1 MLLLQL
7 HRNPQIPAR
16 LFFKEAFF
24 MTASMNASNEAK
36 RFYITTPIYYPSANL
51 HIGHA
56 YCTVMA
62 DTMTRYKRMQGYETY
77 FLTGSDEHGQ
87 KIERVAKA
95 EGVTP
100 IEYTDKIVATFQAL
114 WERLLI
120 SNDDF
125 IRTTQPR
132 HMEVVQKIF
141 TTIYEKGDI
150 YKSEYEGHYCTPC
163 ETFFTERQL
172 EDGNCPDCGRPTE
185 LIKEESY
192 FFKMSK
198 YQDQL
203 LQYIEDHPDFIQPVA
218 RRNEMINFIKQG
230 LEDLCISRTTFD
242 WGIPVPINEKHVIY
256 VWFDALT
263 NYISALGYG
272 TDNDELYQ
280 KFWPANI
287 HLVGKDI
294 ARFHAIIWPCIL
306 MAADLPLPK
315 QVFGHGWVLLNSGK
329 MSKSKGNVVDPNVLL
344 DKYGVDAIRYF
355 LLREI
360 STGSDGYY
368 SEEALVNRIN
378 IDLANDYGNLVS
390 RSVAMIDK
398 YFDGIVPAPADTP
411 ASEFDAEL
419 KALAETVGVDAAEY
433 LEKMDFPNALA
444 SIWKLISRANKYI
457 DETAPWVLAK
467 DESKKAALGTVM
479 YNLMECIRMST
490 ILLAPF
496 MPLVP
501 GKVAEQTGQTLEGRT
516 WADGC
521 TWGNVET
528 GVKVNKKE
536 AIFPRID
543 PKSLDLPK
551 EEVKAEA
558 PKVEAKKEPKQDA
571 PKEETP
577 AEAKAEITYDDF
589 AKLDLRVV
597 EVLECSKVEKADKLL
612 QFKLKMGDE
621 IRTVVS
627 GIAKF
632 YESPEELVGK
642 KLVLVAN
649 LAPKKIRGIVSHG
662 MLLSAAT
669 DDDSLLQVLQVTHE
683 DIPSGATV
691 C

>member
-1 MLLLQL
+1 M
-7 HRNPQIPAR
+7 P
-16 LFFKEAFF
+16 ES
-24 MTASMNASNEAK
+24 TNEPK

-141 TTIYEKGDI
+141 QTIYEKGDI

-172 EDGNCPDCGRPTE
+172 VDGNCPDCGRPTE

-203 LQYIEDHPDFIQPVA
+203 LQYIDEHPDFIQPVA

-242 WGIPVPINEKHVIY
+242 WGIPVPINDKHVIY

-272 TDNDELYQ
+272 TDNDDLYQ
-280 KFWPANI
+280 KFWPADI

-398 YFDGIVPAPADTP
+398 YFDGIVPAPAATP

-419 KALAETVGVDAAEY
+419 KALAETVGVDAAAY

-444 SIWKLISRANKYI
+444 SIWRLISRANKYI

-467 DESKKAALGTVM
+467 DENKKADLGTVL

-501 GKVAEQTGQTLEGRT
+501 GKVAEQTGQQLEGRT

-528 GVKVNKKE
+528 GVKVCKKE

-551 EEVKAEA
+551 EEVKTEA
-558 PKVEAKKEPKQDA
+558 PKAEAKKETK
-571 PKEETP
+571 KEEKTEAKQEEP
-577 AEAKAEITYDDF
+577 AEGKAEITYDDF

-649 LAPKKIRGIVSHG
+649 LAPKKIRGIMSHG

>member
-1 MLLLQL
+1 
-7 HRNPQIPAR
+7 
-16 LFFKEAFF
+16 
-24 MTASMNASNEAK
+24 MTASMNTADEAK

-141 TTIYEKGDI
+141 QTIYEKGDI
-150 YKSEYEGHYCTPC
+150 YKSEYEGHYCTPG

-172 EDGNCPDCGRPTE
+172 VDGNCPDCGRPVE

-242 WGIPVPINEKHVIY
+242 WGIPVPINDKHVIY

-263 NYISALGYG
+263 NYISALGYMSE
-272 TDNDELYQ
+272 NDELFQ
-280 KFWPANI
+280 KFWPADI

-398 YFDGIVPAPADTP
+398 YFEGIVPAPAAEA
-411 ASEFDAEL
+411 ASEFDADL
-419 KALAETVGVDAAEY
+419 KALAETVGNDAAAY

-467 DESKKAALGTVM
+467 DENKKAELGTVL
-479 YNLMECIRMST
+479 YNLMECIRIST
-490 ILLAPF
+490 ILLTPF

-501 GKVAEQTGQTLEGRT
+501 GKVAEQTGQQLEGRT

-528 GVKVNKKE
+528 GVKVCKKD

-543 PKSLDLPK
+543 PKTLDLPK
-551 EEVKAEA
+551 EEAKAEKPA
-558 PKVEAKKEPKQDA
+558 KESKKEVKQEAKKEEA
-571 PKEETP
+571 PASEG
-577 AEAKAEITYDDF
+577 KAEITYDDF

-632 YESPEELVGK
+632 YENPEALIGK

-683 DIPSGATV
+683 DIPSGSTV

>member
-1 MLLLQL
+1 M
-7 HRNPQIPAR
+7 P
-16 LFFKEAFF
+16 ES
-24 MTASMNASNEAK
+24 TNEPK

-419 KALAETVGVDAAEY
+419 KALAETVGVDSAEY

-551 EEVKAEA
+551 DDVKAEA
-558 PKVEAKKEPKQDA
+558 PKVEAKKEPKQEA

>member
-1 MLLLQL
+1 MSD
-7 HRNPQIPAR
+7 
-16 LFFKEAFF
+16 KK
-24 MTASMNASNEAK
+24 T
-36 RFYITTPIYYPSANL
+36 FYITTPIYYPSANL

-100 IEYTDKIVATFQAL
+100 IEYTDRIVATFQEL
-114 WERLLI
+114 WKRLLI

-125 IRTTQPR
+125 IRTTEPR
-132 HMEVVQKIF
+132 HMEVVQQIF
-141 TTIYEKGDI
+141 KTIYDKGDI
-150 YKSEYEGHYCTPC
+150 YKSEYAGYYCTPC

-172 EDGNCPDCGRPTE
+172 TEGNCCPDCGRPTE
-185 LIKEESY
+185 LLKEESY

-198 YQDQL
+198 YQDRL
-203 LQYIEDHPDFIQPVA
+203 LQYIDEHPDFIQPVS

-242 WGIPVPINEKHVIY
+242 WGIPVPIDDKHVIY

-272 TDNDELYQ
+272 TDHDELFQ
-280 KFWPANI
+280 KFWPADV

-294 ARFHAIIWPCIL
+294 ARFHAVIWPCIL
-306 MAADLPLPK
+306 MAAGLPLPK
-315 QVFGHGWVLLNSGK
+315 QIFGHGWVLLEGGK
-329 MSKSKGNVVDPNVLL
+329 MSKSKGNVVDPNVLI

-368 SEEALVNRIN
+368 SEEALVKRIN
-378 IDLANDYGNLVS
+378 TDLANDYGNLLS

-398 YFDGIVPAPADTP
+398 YFGGIVPAPG
-411 ASEFDAEL
+411 ASEALDDEL
-419 KALAETVGVDAAEY
+419 RTLALSIGDDAAAC
-433 LEKMDFPNALA
+433 LDKLDFPGAL
-444 SIWKLISRANKYI
+444 SVIWQLVSRANKYI

-467 DESKKAALGTVM
+467 DEAQKERLGTVL
-479 YNLMECIRMST
+479 YNLLEALRIAT
-490 ILLAPF
+490 IFIAPF

-501 GKVAEQTGQTLEGRT
+501 GKVSEQIGYDLTGCT
-516 WADGC
+516 WADGSQ
-521 TWGNVET
+521 WGVIAPGT
-528 GVKVNKKE
+528 KVCKKD

-543 PKSLDLPK
+543 PKSLELPAAPAAK
-551 EEVKAEA
+551 EPAPKAAEPAPVEA
-558 PKVEAKKEPKQDA
+558 PAAKP
-571 PKEETP
+571 
-577 AEAKAEITYDDF
+577 EITYDDF

-597 EVLECSKVEKADKLL
+597 EVLECTKVEKADKLL
-612 QFKLKMGDE
+612 QFKLKMGEE

-632 YESPEELVGK
+632 YEDPASLVGK
-642 KLVLVAN
+642 KLILVAN
-649 LAPKKIRGIVSHG
+649 LKPKKIRGIVSHG
-662 MLLSAAT
+662 MLLSAAA
-669 DDDSLLQVLQVTHE
+669 DDDSILEVLQATREGIE
-683 DIPSGATV
+683 DGFSV
-691 C
+691 Q

>member
-1 MLLLQL
+1 M
-7 HRNPQIPAR
+7 ADE
-16 LFFKEAFF
+16 KK
-24 MTASMNASNEAK
+24 T
-36 RFYITTPIYYPSANL
+36 FYITTPIYYPSANL

-62 DTMTRYKRMQGYETY
+62 DTVTRYKRMQGYETY

-87 KIERVAKA
+87 KIERIAKEKGIA
-95 EGVTP
+95 P
-100 IEYTDKIVATFQAL
+100 IQYTDQIVETFQAL
-114 WERLLI
+114 WKRLLI

-132 HMEVVQKIF
+132 HMEVVSNIF
-141 TTIYEKGDI
+141 KTIYEKGDI
-150 YKSEYEGHYCTPC
+150 YKSEYEGYYCTPC
-163 ETFFTERQL
+163 ESFFTERQL
-172 EDGNCPDCGRPTE
+172 QEGNLCPDCGRPTE

-203 LQYIEDHPDFIQPVA
+203 LEYIDSHPDFIQPVA

-230 LEDLCISRTTFD
+230 LDDLCISRTTFD

-272 TDNDELYQ
+272 TDHDDLYQ
-280 KFWPANI
+280 KFWPADI

-306 MAADLPLPK
+306 MAAGLPLPK

-344 DKYGVDAIRYF
+344 DKYGVDAIRFF

-360 STGSDGYY
+360 STGADGYY
-368 SEEALVNRIN
+368 SEEALVKRIN
-378 IDLANDYGNLVS
+378 TDLANDYGNLIS
-390 RSVAMIDK
+390 RTVAMIDK
-398 YFDGIVPAPADTP
+398 YFDGIVPAPAQEA

-419 KALAETVGVDAAEY
+419 KALGESIGVEAGALLDK
-433 LEKMDFPNALA
+433 LDFPNALA
-444 SIWKLISRANKYI
+444 TIWKLISRANKYI
-457 DETAPWVLAK
+457 DETAPWALAK
-467 DESKKAALGTVM
+467 DESKKAALGTVL
-479 YNLMECIRMST
+479 YNLMECIRIST
-490 ILLAPF
+490 ILLTPF

-501 GKVAEQTGQTLEGRT
+501 GKVAEQTGQTLEGCT

-521 TWGNVET
+521 VWGNVQT
-528 GVKVNKKE
+528 GVSVSKKD

-543 PKSLDLPK
+543 PKSLDLPVESAPVT
-551 EEVKAEA
+551 EEKKPEKAPKAE
-558 PKVEAKKEPKQDA
+558 PKKESVA
-571 PKEETP
+571 EEESP
-577 AEAKAEITYDDF
+577 KAEITYDDF

-597 EVLECSKVEKADKLL
+597 EVLSCKKVEKADKLL
-612 QFKLKMGDE
+612 QFELKLGDE
-621 IRTVVS
+621 VRTVVS
-627 GIAKF
+627 GISKF
-632 YESPEELVGK
+632 YENPETLIGK

-669 DDDSLLQVLQVTHE
+669 ADDAFLEVLQVTSSN
-683 DIPSGATV
+683 IPSGSEV
-691 C
+691 R

>member
-1 MLLLQL
+1 M
-7 HRNPQIPAR
+7 P
-16 LFFKEAFF
+16 ES
-24 MTASMNASNEAK
+24 TNEPK

-141 TTIYEKGDI
+141 QTIYEKGDI

-172 EDGNCPDCGRPTE
+172 VDGNCPDCGRPTE

-203 LQYIEDHPDFIQPVA
+203 LQYIDEHPDFIQPVA

-242 WGIPVPINEKHVIY
+242 WGIPVPINDKHVIY

-272 TDNDELYQ
+272 TENDDLYQ
-280 KFWPANI
+280 KFWPADI

-398 YFDGIVPAPADTP
+398 YFDGIVPAPAATP

-419 KALAETVGVDAAEY
+419 KTLAETVGVDAAAY

-467 DESKKAALGTVM
+467 DESKKADLGTVL

-501 GKVAEQTGQTLEGRT
+501 GKVAEQTGQNLEGRT

-528 GVKVNKKE
+528 GVKVCKKD

-558 PKVEAKKEPKQDA
+558 PKEKAKKEVKAEATTEEA
-571 PKEETP
+571 P
-577 AEAKAEITYDDF
+577 AAKAEITYDDF

-632 YESPEELVGK
+632 YESPDELVGK

-649 LAPKKIRGIVSHG
+649 LAPKKIRGIMSHG

-669 DDDSLLQVLQVTHE
+669 DDDSLLQVLQVTHD
-683 DIPSGATV
+683 DIPSGSSV

>member
-1 MLLLQL
+1 M
-7 HRNPQIPAR
+7 P
-16 LFFKEAFF
+16 ES
-24 MTASMNASNEAK
+24 TNEPK

-141 TTIYEKGDI
+141 QTIYEKGDI

-172 EDGNCPDCGRPTE
+172 VDGNCPDCGRPTE

-203 LQYIEDHPDFIQPVA
+203 LQYIDEHPDFIQPVA

-242 WGIPVPINEKHVIY
+242 WGIPVPINDKHVIY

-272 TDNDELYQ
+272 TDNDDLYQ
-280 KFWPANI
+280 KFWPADI

-398 YFDGIVPAPADTP
+398 YFDGIVPAPAAAP

-419 KALAETVGVDAAEY
+419 KALAETVGVDAAAY

-444 SIWKLISRANKYI
+444 SIWRLISRANKYI

-467 DESKKAALGTVM
+467 DENKKADLGTVL

-501 GKVAEQTGQTLEGRT
+501 GKVAEQTGQQLEGRT

-528 GVKVNKKE
+528 GVKVCKKE

-551 EEVKAEA
+551 EEVKTEA
-558 PKVEAKKEPKQDA
+558 PKAEAKKETK
-571 PKEETP
+571 KEEKTEAKQEEP
-577 AEAKAEITYDDF
+577 AEGKAEITYDDF

-649 LAPKKIRGIVSHG
+649 LAPKKIRGIMSHG

>member
-1 MLLLQL
+1 M
-7 HRNPQIPAR
+7 P
-16 LFFKEAFF
+16 ES
-24 MTASMNASNEAK
+24 TNEPK

-141 TTIYEKGDI
+141 QTIYEKGDI

-172 EDGNCPDCGRPTE
+172 VDGNCPDCGRPTE

-203 LQYIEDHPDFIQPVA
+203 LQYIDEHPDFIQPVA

-242 WGIPVPINEKHVIY
+242 WGIPVPINDKHVIY

-272 TDNDELYQ
+272 TDNDDLYQ
-280 KFWPANI
+280 KFWPADI

-398 YFDGIVPAPADTP
+398 YFNGIVPTPAATP

-419 KALAETVGVDAAEY
+419 KALAETVGVDAAAY

-444 SIWKLISRANKYI
+444 SIWRLISRANKYI

-467 DESKKAALGTVM
+467 DENKKADLGTVL

-501 GKVAEQTGQTLEGRT
+501 GKVAEQTGQQLEGRT

-528 GVKVNKKE
+528 GVKVCKKE

-558 PKVEAKKEPKQDA
+558 PKAEAKKEEKTEAKQ
-571 PKEETP
+571 EEP
-577 AEAKAEITYDDF
+577 AEGKAEITYDDF

-649 LAPKKIRGIVSHG
+649 LAPKKIRGIMSHG

>member
-1 MLLLQL
+1 M
-7 HRNPQIPAR
+7 P
-16 LFFKEAFF
+16 ES
-24 MTASMNASNEAK
+24 TNEPK

-467 DESKKAALGTVM
+467 DESKKSALGTVM
-479 YNLMECIRMST
+479 YNLMECICMGT

-551 EEVKAEA
+551 EDVKAEA
-558 PKVEAKKEPKQDA
+558 TKVEAKKEPKQEA

>member
-1 MLLLQL
+1 
-7 HRNPQIPAR
+7 
-16 LFFKEAFF
+16 
-24 MTASMNASNEAK
+24 MTASMNTADEAK

-141 TTIYEKGDI
+141 QTIYEKGDI

-172 EDGNCPDCGRPTE
+172 VDGNCPDCGRPVE

-242 WGIPVPINEKHVIY
+242 WGIPVPINDKHVIY

-263 NYISALGYG
+263 NYISALGYMSE
-272 TDNDELYQ
+272 NDELFQ
-280 KFWPANI
+280 KFWPADI

-398 YFDGIVPAPADTP
+398 YFEGIVPAPAAEA
-411 ASEFDAEL
+411 ASEFDADL
-419 KALAETVGVDAAEY
+419 KALAETVGNDAAAY

-467 DESKKAALGTVM
+467 DENKKAELGTVL
-479 YNLMECIRMST
+479 YNLMECIRIST
-490 ILLAPF
+490 ILLTPF

-501 GKVAEQTGQTLEGRT
+501 GKVAEQTGQQLEGRT

-528 GVKVNKKE
+528 GVKVCKKE

-543 PKSLDLPK
+543 PKTLDLPK
-551 EEVKAEA
+551 EEAKAEKPA
-558 PKVEAKKEPKQDA
+558 KESKKEVKQEAKKEEA
-571 PKEETP
+571 PASEG
-577 AEAKAEITYDDF
+577 KAEITYDDF

-632 YESPEELVGK
+632 YENPEALIGK

-683 DIPSGATV
+683 DIPSGSTV

>member
-1 MLLLQL
+1 
-7 HRNPQIPAR
+7 
-16 LFFKEAFF
+16 
-24 MTASMNASNEAK
+24 
-36 RFYITTPIYYPSANL
+36 
-51 HIGHA
+51 
-56 YCTVMA
+56 MA

>member
-1 MLLLQL
+1 M
-7 HRNPQIPAR
+7 P
-16 LFFKEAFF
+16 ES
-24 MTASMNASNEAK
+24 TNEPK

-172 EDGNCPDCGRPTE
+172 ENGNCPDCGRPTE

-528 GVKVNKKE
+528 GVKVNKKD

-551 EEVKAEA
+551 EDVKAEA

-577 AEAKAEITYDDF
+577 TEAKAEITYDDF
-589 AKLDLRVV
+589 AK
-597 EVLECSKVEKADKLL
+597 
-612 QFKLKMGDE
+612 
-621 IRTVVS
+621 
-627 GIAKF
+627 
-632 YESPEELVGK
+632 
-642 KLVLVAN
+642 
-649 LAPKKIRGIVSHG
+649 
-662 MLLSAAT
+662 
-669 DDDSLLQVLQVTHE
+669 
-683 DIPSGATV
+683 
-691 C
+691 

>member
-1 MLLLQL
+1 M
-7 HRNPQIPAR
+7 P
-16 LFFKEAFF
+16 ES
-24 MTASMNASNEAK
+24 TNEPK

-141 TTIYEKGDI
+141 QTIYEKGDI

-172 EDGNCPDCGRPTE
+172 VEGNCPDCGRPTE

-203 LQYIEDHPDFIQPVA
+203 LQYIDEHPDFIQPVA

-242 WGIPVPINEKHVIY
+242 WGIPVPINDKHVIY

-272 TDNDELYQ
+272 TDNDDLYQ
-280 KFWPANI
+280 KFWPADI

-398 YFDGIVPAPADTP
+398 YFDGIVPAPAATP

-419 KALAETVGVDAAEY
+419 KALAETVGVDAAAY

-444 SIWKLISRANKYI
+444 SIWRLISRANKYI

-467 DESKKAALGTVM
+467 DENKKADLGTVL

-501 GKVAEQTGQTLEGRT
+501 GKVAEQTGQQLEGRT

-528 GVKVNKKE
+528 GVKVCKKE

-551 EEVKAEA
+551 EEVKTAA
-558 PKVEAKKEPKQDA
+558 PKAEAKKETK
-571 PKEETP
+571 KEEKTEAKQEEP
-577 AEAKAEITYDDF
+577 AEGKAEITYDDF

-649 LAPKKIRGIVSHG
+649 LAPKKIRGIMSHG

>member
-1 MLLLQL
+1 
-7 HRNPQIPAR
+7 
-16 LFFKEAFF
+16 
-24 MTASMNASNEAK
+24 MTQATTEQK

-95 EGVTP
+95 QGVTP
-100 IEYTDKIVATFQAL
+100 IEYTDKIVATFQDL
-114 WERLLI
+114 WKRLLI

-132 HMEVVQKIF
+132 HMEVVQQIF
-141 TTIYEKGDI
+141 KTIYEKGDI

-172 EDGNCPDCGRPTE
+172 VDGNCPDCGRPTE

-218 RRNEMINFIKQG
+218 RRNEMISFIKQG

-242 WGIPVPINEKHVIY
+242 WGIPVPINDKHVIY

-272 TDNDELYQ
+272 TDHDELFQ
-280 KFWPANI
+280 KFWPADI

-306 MAADLPLPK
+306 MAAGLPLPK

-368 SEEALVNRIN
+368 SEEALVKRIN
-378 IDLANDYGNLVS
+378 TDLANDYGNLVS
-390 RSVAMIDK
+390 RTVAMIDK
-398 YFDGIVPAPADTP
+398 YFAGIVPAPADTP

-419 KALAETVGVDAAEY
+419 KELALSVGNEAAAC

-444 SIWKLISRANKYI
+444 AIWKLISRANKYI

-467 DESKKAALGTVM
+467 DESKKAVLGTVL
-479 YNLMECIRMST
+479 YNLMECIRIST

-501 GKVAEQTGQTLEGRT
+501 GKVAEQTGQALENHT

-521 TWGNVET
+521 VWGQVET
-528 GVKVNKKE
+528 GVKVCKKD

-551 EEVKAEA
+551 DAAKEEKPAKA
-558 PKVEAKKEPKQDA
+558 EAKKETKQTA
-571 PKEETP
+571 EAP

-632 YESPEELVGK
+632 YETPEELVGK

-669 DDDSLLQVLQVTHE
+669 DDDSLLEVLQVSKAE
-683 DIPSGATV
+683 IPSGSTV

>member
-1 MLLLQL
+1 
-7 HRNPQIPAR
+7 
-16 LFFKEAFF
+16 
-24 MTASMNASNEAK
+24 MTEEQK

-95 EGVTP
+95 QGVTP
-100 IEYTDKIVATFQAL
+100 IEYTDKIVATFQDL
-114 WERLLI
+114 WKRLLI

-132 HMEVVQKIF
+132 HMEVVQQIF
-141 TTIYEKGDI
+141 KTIYEKGDI

-172 EDGNCPDCGRPTE
+172 VDGNCPDCGRPTE

-198 YQDQL
+198 YQDRL
-203 LQYIEDHPDFIQPVA
+203 LQYIEDHPDFIQPAA
-218 RRNEMINFIKQG
+218 RRNEMISFIKQG

-242 WGIPVPINEKHVIY
+242 WGIPVPINDKHVIY

-272 TDNDELYQ
+272 TDHDELFQ

-315 QVFGHGWVLLNSGK
+315 QIFGHGWVLLNSGK

-368 SEEALVNRIN
+368 SEEALVKRIN
-378 IDLANDYGNLVS
+378 TDLANDFGNLVS
-390 RSVAMIDK
+390 RTVAMIDK
-398 YFDGIVPAPADTP
+398 YFEGAVPAPADTP
-411 ASEFDAEL
+411 ASQFDAEL
-419 KALAETVGVDAAEY
+419 KELALSVGNEAAAC

-444 SIWKLISRANKYI
+444 AIWKLISRANKYI
-457 DETAPWVLAK
+457 DENAPWVLAK
-467 DESKKAALGTVM
+467 DESQRAVLGTVL
-479 YNLMECIRMST
+479 YNLMESIRIST

-501 GKVAEQTGQTLEGRT
+501 GKVAEQTGQTLEGRA

-521 TWGNVET
+521 VWGQVET
-528 GVKVNKKE
+528 GVKVCKKD

-551 EEVKAEA
+551 EDTKPEKAKEEKPA
-558 PKVEAKKEPKQDA
+558 AKAEAKKEAKQTAEA
-571 PKEETP
+571 P
-577 AEAKAEITYDDF
+577 AQAKAEITYDDF

-632 YESPEELVGK
+632 YENPEELVGK

-669 DDDSLLQVLQVTHE
+669 DDDSLLEVLQVSKAE
-683 DIPSGATV
+683 IPSGSTV

>member
-1 MLLLQL
+1 M
-7 HRNPQIPAR
+7 P
-16 LFFKEAFF
+16 ES
-24 MTASMNASNEAK
+24 TNEPK

-467 DESKKAALGTVM
+467 DDSKKAALGTVM

-551 EEVKAEA
+551 EDVKAEA
-558 PKVEAKKEPKQDA
+558 LKVEAKKEPKQEA

>member
-1 MLLLQL
+1 
-7 HRNPQIPAR
+7 
-16 LFFKEAFF
+16 
-24 MTASMNASNEAK
+24 MTESAEAK

-141 TTIYEKGDI
+141 QTIYDKGDI

-172 EDGNCPDCGRPTE
+172 VDGNCPDCGRPTE

-242 WGIPVPINEKHVIY
+242 WGIPVPINDKHVIY

-263 NYISALGYG
+263 NYISALGYMSE
-272 TDNDELYQ
+272 NDELFQ
-280 KFWPANI
+280 KFWPADI

-398 YFDGIVPAPADTP
+398 YFEGIVPAPAAAP
-411 ASEFDAEL
+411 ASEFDADL
-419 KALAETVGVDAAEY
+419 KALAESVGNEAAAY

-467 DESKKAALGTVM
+467 DESKKADLGTVL
-479 YNLMECIRMST
+479 YNLMECIRIST
-490 ILLAPF
+490 ILLTPF

-528 GVKVNKKE
+528 GVKVCKKE

-551 EEVKAEA
+551 ENAKAEQPA
-558 PKVEAKKEPKQDA
+558 KESKKEAKQEGK
-571 PKEETP
+571 KEEAP
-577 AEAKAEITYDDF
+577 AAEGKAEITYDDF

-632 YESPEELVGK
+632 YENPEALIGK

-683 DIPSGATV
+683 DIPSGSTV

>member
-1 MLLLQL
+1 M
-7 HRNPQIPAR
+7 P
-16 LFFKEAFF
+16 ES
-24 MTASMNASNEAK
+24 TNEPK

-141 TTIYEKGDI
+141 QTIYEKGDI

-172 EDGNCPDCGRPTE
+172 VDGNCPDCGRPTE

-203 LQYIEDHPDFIQPVA
+203 LQYIDEHPDFIQPVA

-242 WGIPVPINEKHVIY
+242 WGIPVPINDKHVIY

-272 TDNDELYQ
+272 TGNDDLYQ
-280 KFWPANI
+280 KFWPADI

-398 YFDGIVPAPADTP
+398 YFDGIVPAPAATP

-419 KALAETVGVDAAEY
+419 KALAETVGIDAAAY

-444 SIWKLISRANKYI
+444 SIWRLISRANKYI

-467 DESKKAALGTVM
+467 DENKKADLGTVL

-501 GKVAEQTGQTLEGRT
+501 GKVAEQTGQQLEGRT

-528 GVKVNKKE
+528 GVKVCKKE

-558 PKVEAKKEPKQDA
+558 PKAEAKKETK
-571 PKEETP
+571 KEEKTEAKQEEP
-577 AEAKAEITYDDF
+577 AEGKAEITYDDF

-649 LAPKKIRGIVSHG
+649 LAPKKIRGIMSHG

-683 DIPSGATV
+683 DIPSGSTV

>member
-1 MLLLQL
+1 
-7 HRNPQIPAR
+7 
-16 LFFKEAFF
+16 
-24 MTASMNASNEAK
+24 MTESAETK

-141 TTIYEKGDI
+141 QTIYEKGDI

-172 EDGNCPDCGRPTE
+172 VDGNCPDCGRPTE

-242 WGIPVPINEKHVIY
+242 WGIPVPINDKHVIY

-263 NYISALGYG
+263 NYISALGYMSE
-272 TDNDELYQ
+272 NDELFQ
-280 KFWPANI
+280 KFWPADI

-398 YFDGIVPAPADTP
+398 YFEGIVPAPAAAP
-411 ASEFDAEL
+411 ASEFDADL
-419 KALAETVGVDAAEY
+419 KALAESVGNEAATY

-457 DETAPWVLAK
+457 DETAPWALAK
-467 DESKKAALGTVM
+467 DESKKADLGTVL
-479 YNLMECIRMST
+479 YNLMECIRIST
-490 ILLAPF
+490 ILLTPF

-528 GVKVNKKE
+528 GVKVCKKE

-551 EEVKAEA
+551 ENAKAEQPA
-558 PKVEAKKEPKQDA
+558 KESKKEAKQEGK
-571 PKEETP
+571 KEEAP
-577 AEAKAEITYDDF
+577 AAEGKAEITYDDF

-632 YESPEELVGK
+632 YENPEALIGK

-683 DIPSGATV
+683 DIPSGSTV

>member
-1 MLLLQL
+1 
-7 HRNPQIPAR
+7 
-16 LFFKEAFF
+16 
-24 MTASMNASNEAK
+24 
-36 RFYITTPIYYPSANL
+36 
-51 HIGHA
+51 
-56 YCTVMA
+56 
-62 DTMTRYKRMQGYETY
+62 
-77 FLTGSDEHGQ
+77 
-87 KIERVAKA
+87 
-95 EGVTP
+95 
-100 IEYTDKIVATFQAL
+100 
-114 WERLLI
+114 
-120 SNDDF
+120 
-125 IRTTQPR
+125 
-132 HMEVVQKIF
+132 
-141 TTIYEKGDI
+141 
-150 YKSEYEGHYCTPC
+150 
-163 ETFFTERQL
+163 
-172 EDGNCPDCGRPTE
+172 
-185 LIKEESY
+185 
-192 FFKMSK
+192 MSK

-551 EEVKAEA
+551 EDVKAEA
-558 PKVEAKKEPKQDA
+558 PKVEAKKEPKQEA

>member
-1 MLLLQL
+1 M
-7 HRNPQIPAR
+7 P
-16 LFFKEAFF
+16 ES
-24 MTASMNASNEAK
+24 TNEPK

-172 EDGNCPDCGRPTE
+172 ENGNCPDCGRPTE

-242 WGIPVPINEKHVIY
+242 WGIPVPINDKHVIY

-419 KALAETVGVDAAEY
+419 KALAETVGVDSAEY

-551 EEVKAEA
+551 DDVKAEA
-558 PKVEAKKEPKQDA
+558 PKVEAKKEPKQEA

>member
-1 MLLLQL
+1 
-7 HRNPQIPAR
+7 
-16 LFFKEAFF
+16 
-24 MTASMNASNEAK
+24 MTASMNTADEAK

-141 TTIYEKGDI
+141 QTIYEKGDI

-163 ETFFTERQL
+163 ETFFTERL
-172 EDGNCPDCGRPTE
+172 LVDGNCPDCGRPVE

-242 WGIPVPINEKHVIY
+242 WGIPVPINDKHVIY

-263 NYISALGYG
+263 NYISALGYMSE
-272 TDNDELYQ
+272 NDELFQ
-280 KFWPANI
+280 KFWPADI

-398 YFDGIVPAPADTP
+398 YFEGIVPAPAAEA
-411 ASEFDAEL
+411 ASEFDADL
-419 KALAETVGVDAAEY
+419 KALAETVGNDAAAY

-467 DESKKAALGTVM
+467 DENKKAELGTVL
-479 YNLMECIRMST
+479 YNLMECIRIST
-490 ILLAPF
+490 ILLTPF

-501 GKVAEQTGQTLEGRT
+501 GKVAEQTGQQLEGRT

-528 GVKVNKKE
+528 GVKVCKKD

-543 PKSLDLPK
+543 PKTLDLPK
-551 EEVKAEA
+551 EEAKAEKPA
-558 PKVEAKKEPKQDA
+558 KESKKEVKQEAKKEEA
-571 PKEETP
+571 PASEG
-577 AEAKAEITYDDF
+577 KAEITYDDF

-632 YESPEELVGK
+632 YENPEALIGK

-683 DIPSGATV
+683 DIPSGSTV